1 MAVSYDPKVLSEFFG
16 TPGEIGPL
24 GDREDA
30 MMWLEYQGPLLKY
43 TLYLWLEDEVALITA
58 NNDHGSAGKYLYEI
72 NVPCSAITAGEN
84 RLKFHY
90 GPPASR
96 ESLQMILVKR
106 DDGELMVWP
115 VGHYPP
121 GHAHYLSPDQG
132 KNNQ

>member
-1 MAVSYDPKVLSEFFG
+1 MAVSYDPKVLADFFG

-24 GDREDA
+24 GDTEDA
-30 MMWLEYQGPLLKY
+30 ILCLEYQGPLLKY
-43 TLYLWLEDEVALITA
+43 NFHLLLADEVALVMA
-58 NNDHGSAGKYLYEI
+58 NNIRHLGECLYEV